1 MPNKRVS
8 LKGKGADL
16 FFGAYTPESQPGD
29 NGPSPIAPSAL
40 TPPQTTDDL
49 AQPAESPKI
58 LRARPPRLRQETSD
72 SAEALEN
79 TLIDNHASYLASMTS
94 SNKTQ
99 PLAGDH
105 ASVLASNLSKQDNQ
119 SAPNDP
125 SIASP
130 SDLMVSA
137 PSARGG
143 SQVSDVEAVRRI
155 VKTPGRE
162 VSFIRLT
169 PEEKAQVADIVY
181 AYKRQGQR
189 TSETEIYRIA
199 LNFLLNDFHL
209 HDAESLLART
219 LAALSA

>member
-16 FFGAYTPESQPGD
+16 FFGDYTPESQPGD
-29 NGPSPIAPSAL
+29 DGPPPIAPSAL
-40 TPPQTTDDL
+40 TSPQTTDDL
-49 AQPAESPKI
+49 AQPAASPKI
-58 LRARPPRLRQETSD
+58 PRARPPRLRQETSATAAQE
-72 SAEALEN
+72 S
-79 TLIDNHASYLASMTS
+79 TSIDKHASNLAITTS
-94 SNKTQ
+94 STETQ
-99 PLAGDH
+99 PLIRNH
-105 ASVLASNLSKQDNQ
+105 ASVLASNLSEQDSQ

-125 SIASP
+125 LIAPP
-130 SDLMVSA
+130 SDPLVSA

-209 HDAESLLART
+209 HDGESLLART